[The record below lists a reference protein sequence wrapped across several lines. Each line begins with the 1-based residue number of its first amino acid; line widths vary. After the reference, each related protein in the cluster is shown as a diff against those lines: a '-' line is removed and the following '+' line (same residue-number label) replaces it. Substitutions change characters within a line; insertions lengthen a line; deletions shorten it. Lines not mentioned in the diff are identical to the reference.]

1 MLEWVTY
8 ICFFK
13 LIFSGYPL
21 EVFIISDG
29 SVAPYLLDPNVEES
43 IPVIPPEVET
53 VNLTWEAGPDIV
65 SSLPLPDKLIFCTL
79 YHTSITNGDIA

>member
-1 MLEWVTY
+1 M
-8 ICFFK
+8 
-13 LIFSGYPL
+13 
-21 EVFIISDG
+21 FIISDG

-65 SSLPLPDKLIFCTL
+65 SSLPLPDKLNFCTQS
-79 YHTSITNGDIA
+79 HTSIINGDIA

>member
-1 MLEWVTY
+1 M
-8 ICFFK
+8 
-13 LIFSGYPL
+13 
-21 EVFIISDG
+21 FIISDG

-65 SSLPLPDKLIFCTL
+65 SSLPLPGKLNFCTL
-79 YHTSITNGDIA
+79 SHTSIINGDIA

>member
-1 MLEWVTY
+1 M
-8 ICFFK
+8 
-13 LIFSGYPL
+13 
-21 EVFIISDG
+21 FIISDG

-65 SSLPLPDKLIFCTL
+65 SSLPLPDKLIFFCTL
-79 YHTSITNGDIA
+79 SHTSITNGDIA

>member
-1 MLEWVTY
+1 M
-8 ICFFK
+8 
-13 LIFSGYPL
+13 
-21 EVFIISDG
+21 FIISDG

-65 SSLPLPDKLIFCTL
+65 SSLPLPDKLFFCTL
-79 YHTSITNGDIA
+79 SHTSITNGDIA

>member
-1 MLEWVTY
+1 M
-8 ICFFK
+8 
-13 LIFSGYPL
+13 
-21 EVFIISDG
+21 FIISDG

-65 SSLPLPDKLIFCTL
+65 SSLPLPDKLNICTL
-79 YHTSITNGDIA
+79 SHTSIINGDIA

>member
-1 MLEWVTY
+1 M
-8 ICFFK
+8 
-13 LIFSGYPL
+13 
-21 EVFIISDG
+21 FIISDG

-65 SSLPLPDKLIFCTL
+65 SSLRLPDNFFGTL
-79 YHTSITNGDIA
+79 SHTSITMVKSHDVFL